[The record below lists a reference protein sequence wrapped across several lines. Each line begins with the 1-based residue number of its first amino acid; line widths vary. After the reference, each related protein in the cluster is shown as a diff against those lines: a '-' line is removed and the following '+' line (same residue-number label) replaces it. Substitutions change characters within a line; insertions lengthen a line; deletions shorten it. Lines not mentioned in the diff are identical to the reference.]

1 MLKAAPHPPSITLL
15 QWDLE
20 PLTLSGPGGG
30 RILHLFMKM
39 QITQEPLHRET
50 WDYPLFLSLG
60 LVKNYQIMTHPWIL
74 APTAAGN
81 NFLLAAVKF
90 L

>member
-1 MLKAAPHPPSITLL
+1 MVMYLIKHIKFH
-15 QWDLE
+15 
-20 PLTLSGPGGG
+20 LTLSGPGGG

-60 LVKNYQIMTHPWIL
+60 LVKNYQIMTHP
-74 APTAAGN
+74 
-81 NFLLAAVKF
+81 
-90 L
+90 